1 MGTGERG
8 QVDFLQRWKEGK
20 GVSAFNPADVAGR
33 VAGFGQRFRKPFI
46 IVIAI
51 LAILLFINPSVI
63 IGPGERGV
71 VLNMGAIPDTILAEG
86 LNLRI
91 PLFQTVK
98 HVDVKIAKIQANCDS
113 VSKNLQDTKSTIV
126 LNFHPKVDKVNKLYQ
141 EIGPEFK
148 ERVVDPVIQ
157 EIVKATTA
165 RYTAVELIQKR
176 EEVRNIMKGMLYDR
190 LKERYLAVDDLAIVN
205 FNFSDE
211 FTKAIE
217 SKQTAEQ
224 LALKALRD
232 LDRIKIE
239 ADQRIAQAKAE
250 AEAFRLQKQN
260 ISAELIELRQIE
272 ASVLAIN
279 KWDGNCPRTAAA
291 PPLFLGN
298 VIANA

>member
-1 MGTGERG
+1 MG
-8 QVDFLQRWKEGK
+8 
-20 GVSAFNPADVAGR
+20 AFNPADAAGR

-46 IVIAI
+46 IIVV
-51 LAILLFINPSVI
+51 ILLILFFANPFVI

-71 VLNMGAIPDTILAEG
+71 VLNMGAVSDTILTEG
-86 LNLRI
+86 LNLRVPI
-91 PLFQTVK
+91 FQTIK
-98 HVDVKIAKIQANCDS
+98 HVNVKIAKIQANCDS
-113 VSKNLQDTKSTIV
+113 VSKDLQDTKSTIV
-126 LNFHPKVDKVNKLYQ
+126 LNYHPKADKVNKLYQ
-141 EIGPEFK
+141 EIGREFK
-148 ERVVDPVIQ
+148 ERVVNPAIQ

-190 LKERYLAVDDLAIVN
+190 LKERYLVVDDLAIVN

-250 AEAFRLQKQN
+250 AEALRLQKQN

-279 KWDGNCPRTAAA
+279 KWDGKLPTYVGGGPIPFINLGTA
-291 PPLFLGN
+291 GRQK
-298 VIANA
+298 